1 MIRDWVMEY
10 KKSKEM
16 MVLDGIVALLCR
28 DLNFRHGEYQALISQ
43 QMPLPVSKAK
53 IPDRAFDMHT
63 ILGRKKGRGFDHFFR
78 EAASVK
84 NERFPNDWEEIGKKA
99 YFRADKEKLADA
111 TDLVKAIKKKV
122 PVKG

>member
-63 ILGRKKGRGFDHFFR
+63 ILGRKKRRSYEHFFR
-78 EAASVK
+78 EAASVR
-84 NERFPNDWEEIGKKA
+84 NERFPNDWEEIGRRA
-99 YFRADKEKLADA
+99 YLHAHKEKLAKA
-111 TDLVKAIKKKV
+111 PDLVKAVKNKV
-122 PVKG
+122 RLKD